1 MYLER
6 IERAL
11 ETISGKADMALITKR
26 ENIYYL
32 TGFMPTV
39 TAFLFL
45 TDEPVLFV
53 NEMDIESAEGCGIHV
68 DVFKKVSDVSD
79 MVEPGALAVE
89 PSIPVGLVERI
100 GLGSDFQVM
109 DPIAELRMVK
119 DREEI
124 GRMDKA
130 LKIAEESFK
139 EIEFHGSESEIAARL
154 DYIMRL
160 GGSEGVSFDT
170 IVTSASRSSMPHAVP
185 TSNDL
190 GSPLLVDWGA
200 VHSGYHSDTT
210 RTFVES
216 EREHEVLDILIE
228 AKREGLRAAKPGVR
242 ACEVD
247 SAVRGVIDEYGYADN
262 FIHSSGHG
270 VGLEVHERPSLS
282 ADDKTVL
289 TEGMVLTI
297 EPGIY
302 LPGEFGVRVED
313 MFVVGGGVMNRLPD
327 HLGWI

>member
-1 MYLER
+1 MCLKR
-6 IERAL
+6 IEGAL
-11 ETISGKADMALITKR
+11 EVISGKADGVLITKR

-39 TAFLFL
+39 VAFLFL
-45 TDEPVLFV
+45 SDEPVLFV
-53 NEMDIESAEGCGIHV
+53 NEMDAESAEGCGIHV
-68 DVFKKVSDVSD
+68 EVFKRVSDVSD
-79 MVEPGALAVE
+79 RVELRSIAVE
-89 PSIPVGLVERI
+89 PSMPVGLIERI
-100 GLGSDFQVM
+100 GLGRDFQVM

-124 GRMDKA
+124 RRIDAA

-139 EIEFHGSESEIAARL
+139 KLEFRGSESEIAARL

-160 GGSEGVSFDT
+160 EGSEGVSFDT
-170 IVTSASRSSMPHAVP
+170 IVTSASRSSIPHAVP
-185 TSNDL
+185 TSNGL
-190 GSPLLVDWGA
+190 GSPALVDWGA
-200 VHSGYHSDTT
+200 VYGGYHSDTT

-216 EREHEVLDILIE
+216 EREHEILEVVIE

-247 SAVRGVIDEYGYADN
+247 SAVRNVIEEYGYADN

-270 VGLEVHERPSLS
+270 VGLEVHEKPSLS

-289 TEGMVLTI
+289 AKGMVLTI
-297 EPGIY
+297 EPGVY
-302 LPGEFGVRVED
+302 LTGEFGVRVED
-313 MFVVGGGVMNRLPD
+313 MLVVGDGVMNRLPD
-327 HLGWI
+327 HLR

>member
-1 MYLER
+1 MCLKR
-6 IERAL
+6 IEGAL
-11 ETISGKADMALITKR
+11 EVISGKADGVLITKR

-39 TAFLFL
+39 VAFLFL
-45 TDEPVLFV
+45 SDEPVLFV
-53 NEMDIESAEGCGIHV
+53 NEMDAESAEGCGIHV
-68 DVFKKVSDVSD
+68 EVFKRVSDVSD
-79 MVEPGALAVE
+79 RVEPRSIAVE
-89 PSIPVGLVERI
+89 PSMPVGLIERI
-100 GLGSDFQVM
+100 GLGRDFQVM

-124 GRMDKA
+124 RRIDAA

-139 EIEFHGSESEIAARL
+139 KLEFRGSESEIAARL

-160 GGSEGVSFDT
+160 EGSEGVSFDT
-170 IVTSASRSSMPHAVP
+170 IVTSASRSSIPHAVP
-185 TSNDL
+185 TSNGL
-190 GSPLLVDWGA
+190 GSPALVDWGA
-200 VHSGYHSDTT
+200 VYGSYHSDTT

-216 EREHEVLDILIE
+216 EREHEILEVVIE

-247 SAVRGVIDEYGYADN
+247 SAVRNVIEEYGYADN

-270 VGLEVHERPSLS
+270 VGLEVHEKPSLS

-289 TEGMVLTI
+289 AKGMVLTI
-297 EPGIY
+297 EPGVY
-302 LPGEFGVRVED
+302 LTGEFGVRVED
-313 MFVVGGGVMNRLPD
+313 MLVVGDGVMNRLPD
-327 HLGWI
+327 HLR

>member
-6 IERAL
+6 IEGAL
-11 ETISGKADMALITKR
+11 EAISGKSDRALITKR

-45 TDEPVLFV
+45 SDEPVLFV
-53 NEMDIESAEGCGIHV
+53 NEMDLESAEGCGIHV
-68 DVFKKVSDVSD
+68 EAFRRVSDVSD
-79 MVEPGALAVE
+79 MVELRAVAVE
-89 PSIPVGLVERI
+89 PSMPVGLIERI
-100 GLGSDFQVM
+100 GLGRDFQVM
-109 DPIAELRMVK
+109 DPIADLRMVK
-119 DREEI
+119 EREEI
-124 GRMDKA
+124 RRMEAA

-139 EIEFHGSESEIAARL
+139 KIEFSGSESEVAARL
-154 DYIMRL
+154 DYLMRL

-170 IVTSASRSSMPHAVP
+170 IVTSASRSSIPHAVP

-210 RTFVES
+210 RTLVES
-216 EREHEVLDILIE
+216 EREHEILEVVIE
-228 AKREGLRAAKPGVR
+228 AKREGLKVAKPGVR

-247 SAVRGVIDEYGYADN
+247 SAVRGVIEEYGYADK

-289 TEGMVLTI
+289 TRGMVLTI

-313 MFVVGGGVMNRLPD
+313 MFVVGGGVMNSLPD
-327 HLGWI
+327 HLR